1 MAARAEVVIGSMSCQ
16 HFTSFLSSLA
26 FSVGTLFLLLNS
38 DLNTKLIGVFGIG
51 CDWFQRQKVVDTD
64 RDFWEA
70 GGKTHT
76 AFVFIKPH
84 AVYEKAR
91 PIAENAETQDRSQES
106 IASAKFSFLNVETG
120 VYIAKHSSL
129 AALHCLPQHCQLNPP
144 APSNVSPQGVFAHAQ
159 IAGGTCI
166 ILF

>member
-1 MAARAEVVIGSMSCQ
+1 MFFFDPLLDGRKGRGGDWQ
-16 HFTSFLSSLA
+16 HVMPTFHIIPFKSSFLSGHSL
-26 FSVGTLFLLLNS
+26 LFLNS

-51 CDWFQRQKVVDTD
+51 CDWFQRQKIVDTD

-144 APSNVSPQGVFAHAQ
+144 APSNVSP
-159 IAGGTCI
+159 
-166 ILF
+166 